1 MHQPLIS
8 SLLCLTLTVLPL
20 AQASENRHFT
30 IDNTRY
36 LSFDSKETGH
46 LHEAIVILP
55 DSYAS
60 SPDKKYP
67 ILYFLDAHW
76 DLPLLTGI
84 YGNLRYDNVIPE
96 LIMVGMSYPEGTTYD
111 SGRLRDFTPTPL
123 LEEGAPPAGGADGY
137 LQFLGKR
144 VIPTIE
150 KEFRVDSNARALG
163 GVSLGGLFTLYT
175 MYRQPELF
183 GRYIA
188 ISPAVE
194 WDSGYLFAVDAEHD
208 KASKKLEATLFLSYG
223 TDEYKPFRDPIIR
236 FQKQLVR
243 RKYKGLQLTNYKME
257 GLRHTAVK
265 AEGYT
270 RGLMFVWQD
279 MAPSGPSGLERAMR
293 GR

>member
-1 MHQPLIS
+1 MYKLLPG
-8 SLLCLTLTVLPL
+8 SLLLLILTVMPL
-20 AQASENRHFT
+20 VHAAENRRFT

-36 LSFDSKETGH
+36 LSFNSKETGH
-46 LHEAIVILP
+46 QHEAIVVLP
-55 DSYAS
+55 DSYAT
-60 SPDKKYP
+60 SPDRKYP

-76 DLPLLTGI
+76 DLPLLTAI

-96 LIMVGMSYPEGTTYD
+96 MIMVGMSYPEGATSD
-111 SGRLRDFTPTPL
+111 SGRLRDFTPTPYR
-123 LEEGAPPAGGADGY
+123 EEGAPPAGGAGSY
-137 LQFLGKR
+137 LKFLER
-144 VIPTIE
+144 SVIPTIE
-150 KEFRVDSNARALG
+150 KDFRVDRDARALG

-175 MYRQPELF
+175 LYRQPDLF

-194 WDSGYLFAVDAEHD
+194 WDRSYVLSVDAEHF
-208 KASKKLEATLFLSYG
+208 KSSKKLDGKLFLSYG
-223 TDEYKPFRDPIIR
+223 TDEYRPFRDPIIR
-236 FQKQLVR
+236 FQKQLAR
-243 RKYKGLQLTNYKME
+243 RNYKGLQLYNHKME

-293 GR
+293 GL